1 MRIRTSTTL
10 TPAGKIRVRTTTR
23 VAPMLPAIRTSSTFS
38 LVPTVPTPRKRRRT
52 KKKR

>member
-1 MRIRTSTTL
+1 MRIRTNTTL
-10 TPAGKIRVRTTTR
+10 TPAGKIKVRTTTR

-38 LVPTVPTPRKRRRT
+38 LVPEAPTHSKRRRK